1 VDKVR
6 AGLHHKL
13 AARQSL
19 FHHFTS
25 KIVGVV
31 MKHRRCDANLG
42 VQLNQLT
49 CHRVFKKCLIRGK
62 LDQTF
67 LLTRQQFPDAANIFL
82 IKSIA
87 SERKELRALPPK
99 PEKSLYKDRY
109 ILTQVSATGYQD
121 N

>member
-1 VDKVR
+1 
-6 AGLHHKL
+6 
-13 AARQSL
+13 
-19 FHHFTS
+19 
-25 KIVGVV
+25 
-31 MKHRRCDANLG
+31 MKHRRWDANLG

-87 SERKELRALPPK
+87 SERKELRALPHK
-99 PEKSLYKDRY
+99 PEKSSYKDRY
-109 ILTQVSATGYQD
+109 ILTQVSTTGCQD